1 MDQQTQIWIFGL
13 IIGAL
18 AYLVISDTVKSR
30 KLAVI
35 EVIVND
41 LRTRFDIFVKTETDA
56 FKNIVQENTNALKQI
71 SNKKP

>member
-1 MDQQTQIWIFGL
+1 MDTQAQLWIFGL
-13 IIGAL
+13 IIAAL

-56 FKNIVQENTNALKQI
+56 FKNIVQENTSALKHLTD
-71 SNKKP
+71 KK